1 MGYIIICWPESQEL
15 MELDG
20 FRENCSLINGER
32 GLDIYGSCAYLVDKD
47 WYDEYVN
54 APFVK
59 DDDDMDND
67 EDEDYDDEDYDNEDE
82 DYDDEDYDD
91 EDELQIVYD
100 DDLIELGFL
109 DEEDEYEDDEDEDR
123 DDEEYA
129 E

>member
-32 GLDIYGSCAYLVDKD
+32 GLDIYGYSAYLVDKD
-47 WYDEYVN
+47 WYDKCAN
-54 APFVK
+54 APFVE
-59 DDDDMDND
+59 DDADMDND

-82 DYDDEDYDD
+82 
-91 EDELQIVYD
+91 LQIVYD

-109 DEEDEYEDDEDEDR
+109 DEDEDDEED
-123 DDEEYA
+123 A

>member
-32 GLDIYGSCAYLVDKD
+32 GLDTYGYSAYLVDKD
-47 WYDEYVN
+47 WYDEYAD
-54 APFVK
+54 APFVE
-59 DDDDMDND
+59 DD
-67 EDEDYDDEDYDNEDE
+67 EDEDYDN
-82 DYDDEDYDD
+82 

-109 DEEDEYEDDEDEDR
+109 DEEDEYDEDEDDEDE
-123 DDEEYA
+123 
-129 E
+129 

>member
-32 GLDIYGSCAYLVDKD
+32 GLDIYGYSAYLVDKD
-47 WYDEYVN
+47 WYDKYAN
-54 APFVK
+54 APFVE
-59 DDDDMDND
+59 DDADMDND

-82 DYDDEDYDD
+82 
-91 EDELQIVYD
+91 LQIVFD

-109 DEEDEYEDDEDEDR
+109 DEEDEYDEDEDDEDE
-123 DDEEYA
+123 
-129 E
+129 

>member
-1 MGYIIICWPESQEL
+1 MYHKKKYMSKIIICWPDSQEL

-32 GLDIYGSCAYLVDKD
+32 GLDIYGSAAYLVDKD

-54 APFVK
+54 APFVE
-59 DDDDMDND
+59 DDVDMDND
-67 EDEDYDDEDYDNEDE
+67 EDYDN
-82 DYDDEDYDD
+82 

-109 DEEDEYEDDEDEDR
+109 DEEDEYDEDEDDED
-123 DDEEYA
+123 A

>member
-47 WYDEYVN
+47 WYDEYAN
-54 APFVK
+54 APFVE
-59 DDDDMDND
+59 DDADMDND
-67 EDEDYDDEDYDNEDE
+67 EDEDYDDE
-82 DYDDEDYDD
+82 DEDYDD

-109 DEEDEYEDDEDEDR
+109 DEEDEYEDDEDEDC
-123 DDEEYA
+123 DDKEDA

>member
-1 MGYIIICWPESQEL
+1 MGYIIICWPDSQEL

-32 GLDIYGSCAYLVDKD
+32 GLDTYGSGAYLVDKD
-47 WYDEYVN
+47 WYDKRTN
-54 APFVK
+54 APIVE
-59 DDDDMDND
+59 DCVDVDND
-67 EDEDYDDEDYDNEDE
+67 DCVDVDDN
-82 DYDDEDYDD
+82 

-109 DEEDEYEDDEDEDR
+109 DEEDEYDEDEDDED
-123 DDEEYA
+123 A

>member
-1 MGYIIICWPESQEL
+1 MYHQKKNYMGYIIICWPESQEL

-54 APFVK
+54 APFVE
-59 DDDDMDND
+59 DDADMDND
-67 EDEDYDDEDYDNEDE
+67 EYEDYDDE
-82 DYDDEDYDD
+82 
-91 EDELQIVYD
+91 LQIAFD

-109 DEEDEYEDDEDEDR
+109 DEEDEYDEDEDDEDE
-123 DDEEYA
+123 
-129 E
+129 

>member
-1 MGYIIICWPESQEL
+1 MYHQKKNYMGYIIICWPESQEL
-15 MELDG
+15 MERDG

-47 WYDEYVN
+47 WYDEYAN
-54 APFVK
+54 APFVE
-59 DDDDMDND
+59 DDADMDN
-67 EDEDYDDEDYDNEDE
+67 
-82 DYDDEDYDD
+82 D

-109 DEEDEYEDDEDEDR
+109 DEEDEYDEDED
-123 DDEEYA
+123 DEEDA